1 MANIHE
7 VGFKFVKSL
16 GEELSQGTVEL
27 PAFPDVA
34 LRIKNAL
41 EDPDVSAG
49 QVAKVVGSDPVF
61 SARLLKVANSVA
73 IAGGGKPIADIPA
86 AIARIGF
93 KMAHNIAVSIAV
105 NQLMNAGASGQL
117 EADFK
122 KLWRHSV
129 NVAAYSF
136 VIAKKIAKINPD
148 KALLG
153 GLMHDIGKIYILSR
167 TASDFPE
174 LCDDPAAL
182 GAVLREW
189 HTGVGSA
196 ILQNWDFDEELV
208 MVADEHELYDRDVM
222 GRADLTDVVLAANL
236 FAHVAE
242 QEPSPDDPAE
252 QDWVAIGSFKR
263 LKIDEASIAVIKE
276 ESREEVNSI
285 IAALGS

>member
-1 MANIHE
+1 MANIQT
-7 VGFKFVKSL
+7 VGTEFVKSL
-16 GEELSQGTVEL
+16 SEELSQGTIEL
-27 PAFPDVA
+27 PAFPDIA

-41 EDPDVSAG
+41 EDPDVSAT

-61 SARLLKVANSVA
+61 SARLLKAANSVVLS
-73 IAGGGKPIADIPA
+73 GVGKPITDIPTA
-86 AIARIGF
+86 VARIGF
-93 KMAHNIAVSIAV
+93 RMAHNIAVAIAV
-105 NQLMNAGASGQL
+105 NQLMNAGVGGQL

-136 VIAKKIAKINPD
+136 VIAKKMTKINPD

-182 GAVLREW
+182 NTALRGW

-208 MVADEHELYDRDVM
+208 MVADEHELYDREVL

-242 QEPSPDDPAE
+242 QKLSPDDPAE
-252 QDWVAIGSFKR
+252 QHWVAIGSFKR
-263 LKIDEASIAVIKE
+263 LNIDEASIAVIKD